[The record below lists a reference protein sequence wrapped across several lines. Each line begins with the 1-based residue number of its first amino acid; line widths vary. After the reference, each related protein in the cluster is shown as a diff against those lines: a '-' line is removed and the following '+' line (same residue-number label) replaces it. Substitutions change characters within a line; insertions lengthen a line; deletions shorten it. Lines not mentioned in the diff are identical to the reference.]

1 MLEIGHDGSIYTM
14 EIRKHY
20 KQGLFFFFFP
30 FLRVG
35 LPAHSWKLLTLNK
48 EGSRQKGNE
57 HFSFS
62 NEALFVLRFAV
73 LHEF

>member
-1 MLEIGHDGSIYTM
+1 M

-35 LPAHSWKLLTLNK
+35 LPAHYWKLLILNK
-48 EGSRQKGNE
+48 EGGWRKGNE
-57 HFSFS
+57 HFSFP
-62 NEALFVLRFAV
+62 NEALFFLHFAV